1 MFTPNTPVWQG
12 IRNSLARQT
21 DQLQRIDSI
30 LLKKLHF
37 NSSNGNV
44 FLYFCSERW
53 RKIHFIALNQFQT
66 MEDKRSWDCV
76 KSPTKQLLR
85 RTLVLMDNFLFNS
98 GFIPSS
104 PTSPSNVV
112 LKKSTHFHPF
122 CSKFNFV
129 WGWRGGVTSFSNITG
144 KVPTL
149 LTSIVWKPLCL
160 EN

>member
-1 MFTPNTPVWQG
+1 
-12 IRNSLARQT
+12 
-21 DQLQRIDSI
+21 
-30 LLKKLHF
+30 
-37 NSSNGNV
+37 
-44 FLYFCSERW
+44 
-53 RKIHFIALNQFQT
+53 

-85 RTLVLMDNFLFNS
+85 RTLVLMDNFFCSTL
-98 GFIPSS
+98 GLYRRL

-149 LTSIVWKPLCL
+149 LTSIVATKL
-160 EN
+160 N